1 MDDGSERALARY
13 RVTLRDGTCAETV
26 VALPPAQIE
35 QPASTDRNHT
45 TQDIARVADLLLD
58 LDTLEGRAVRAE
70 QAATV
75 ALTRAQQSE
84 RRLDSVRMA
93 LRLERVPRLAD
104 DGSATLTVMGRVR
117 LLGDRAR
124 RAERERD
131 ALRRELKRLREE
143 FKAPGRG
150 VLTVKGHPLT
160 VDGQQLTVDDCI
172 AEVERDADEESRLGR
187 GDWNRDD
194 K

>member
-45 TQDIARVADLLLD
+45 TQDIARVADLMLD

-75 ALTRAQQSE
+75 ALAKLNAYLDNLLDE
-84 RRLDSVRMA
+84 RRSNPGDDLVSA
-93 LRLERVPRLAD
+93 LV
-104 DGSATLTVMGRVR
+104 V
-117 LLGDRAR
+117 
-124 RAERERD
+124 
-131 ALRRELKRLREE
+131 
-143 FKAPGRG
+143 
-150 VLTVKGHPLT
+150 
-160 VDGQQLTVDDCI
+160 
-172 AEVERDADEESRLGR
+172 AEV
-187 GDWNRDD
+187 
-194 K
+194 